1 MIWTLGT
8 LIREARE
15 RAGLTEVDLAKAAR
29 IPPGAI
35 PKYEAGEVVPRLETA
50 RRCIQ
55 ACGFELGSE
64 LALASP
70 QRRAA
75 ADAALARSVEDRLR
89 TNDAFTKLAAQLR
102 SSS

>member
-1 MIWTLGT
+1 MTSTLGT

-15 RAGLTEVDLAKAAR
+15 QAGLTEVDLARAAR
-29 IPPGAI
+29 TSPGAI

-50 RRCIQ
+50 RRCIE
-55 ACGFELGSE
+55 ACGFELRIE
-64 LALASP
+64 LAHASP

-102 SSS
+102 SRS

>member
-1 MIWTLGT
+1 MTWILGR

-15 RAGLTEVDLAKAAR
+15 RAGLTQADLERAVR
-29 IPPGAI
+29 TSPGTV

-50 RRCIQ
+50 RRCVE
-55 ACGFELGSE
+55 ACGFELRIE
-64 LALASP
+64 LARASP

-102 SSS
+102 SPS